1 MTDHL
6 APRCVDAEAAA
17 AFQLHVLAPRGIRE
31 TMCIEGPDGPVV
43 GLHEPRIWP
52 GYQPGYRGVFFR
64 DLDGND
70 VDAVHHSAPPS

>member
-17 AFQLHVLAPRGIRE
+17 AFQLHVLAPRGFRE
-31 TMCIEGPDGPVV
+31 TLRIDGPDGP
-43 GLHEPRIWP
+43 
-52 GYQPGYRGVFFR
+52 VFFR

-70 VDAVHHSAPPS
+70 VEAVHHSAPPS